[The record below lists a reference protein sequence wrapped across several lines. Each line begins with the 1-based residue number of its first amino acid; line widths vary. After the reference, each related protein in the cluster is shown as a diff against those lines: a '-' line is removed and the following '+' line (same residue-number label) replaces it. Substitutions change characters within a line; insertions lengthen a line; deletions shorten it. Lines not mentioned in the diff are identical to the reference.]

1 MVNLFV
7 GIEMAP
13 PLIDTSIVPE
23 VPVVLYA
30 LFDYGLTKDTYIAED
45 IVQDVFLKLYC
56 ANYVEQGELRAYL
69 SKMTANRG
77 KDYLKSWAYRKVQ
90 LTEKIFSK
98 NYKVLRNNLVEQEE
112 LNALDQAIL
121 NLPLKQREVIVYYYL
136 ENLSMKEMAEL
147 LGRPEST
154 IKSRLKSGK
163 ERLKNHLQQQE
174 WEVLLDD
181 ELPFNTTARYSE
193 K

>member
-1 MVNLFV
+1 MERSRQLVEQAMENYSELLFRNAYYYV
-7 GIEMAP
+7 
-13 PLIDTSIVPE
+13 
-23 VPVVLYA
+23 
-30 LFDYGLTKDTYIAED
+30 KDAYIAED
-45 IVQDVFLKLYC
+45 IVQDVFIKLYC

-69 SKMTANRG
+69 SKMTANRS

-98 NYKVLRNNLVEQEE
+98 KYKVPKDKLVEQEE

-121 NLPLKQREVIVYYYL
+121 NLPLKQREAIVYYYL
-136 ENLSMKEMAEL
+136 ESLSVKEIAEL
-147 LGRPEST
+147 LERPEST

-163 ERLKNHLQQQE
+163 ELLKNQLQQQE
-174 WEVLLDD
+174 WEVLLDV

>member
-1 MVNLFV
+1 MERSQQLVEQAMENYSELLFRIAYYYV
-7 GIEMAP
+7 
-13 PLIDTSIVPE
+13 
-23 VPVVLYA
+23 
-30 LFDYGLTKDTYIAED
+30 KDTYIAED
-45 IVQDVFLKLYC
+45 IVQEVFMKLYC

-69 SKMTANRG
+69 SKMTANKS

-90 LTEKIFSK
+90 LTEKLLSAT
-98 NYKVLRNNLVEQEE
+98 YKVSKDKLIEQEE

-121 NLPLKQREVIVYYYL
+121 NLPLKQREAIVYFYL
-136 ENLSMKEMAEL
+136 ENLSVKEIAEL
-147 LGRPEST
+147 LERPEST

-163 ERLKNHLQQQE
+163 EQLKNQLQRQE

>member
-1 MVNLFV
+1 MERSQQLVEQAMEHYSELLFRIAYYYV
-7 GIEMAP
+7 
-13 PLIDTSIVPE
+13 
-23 VPVVLYA
+23 
-30 LFDYGLTKDTYIAED
+30 KDTYIAED

-56 ANYVEQGELRAYL
+56 ANYTEQGELRAYL
-69 SKMTANRG
+69 SKMTANKC

-90 LTEKIFSK
+90 LTEKLFSAS
-98 NYKVLRNNLVEQEE
+98 YKVSKDKLIEQEE
-112 LNALDQAIL
+112 LNTLDEAIL
-121 NLPLKQREVIVYYYL
+121 NLPLKQREAIVYFYL
-136 ENLSMKEMAEL
+136 ENLSVKEIAEIL
-147 LGRPEST
+147 ERPEST

-163 ERLKNHLQQQE
+163 EQLKNQLQRQE

>member
-1 MVNLFV
+1 MERSQQLVEQAMEHYSELLFRIAYYYV
-7 GIEMAP
+7 
-13 PLIDTSIVPE
+13 
-23 VPVVLYA
+23 
-30 LFDYGLTKDTYIAED
+30 KDTYIAED

-56 ANYVEQGELRAYL
+56 ANYKEQGELRAYL
-69 SKMTANRG
+69 SKMTANKC

-90 LTEKIFSK
+90 LTEKLFFTT
-98 NYKVLRNNLVEQEE
+98 YKVSKDKLIEQEE
-112 LNALDQAIL
+112 LNALDEAIL
-121 NLPLKQREVIVYYYL
+121 NLPLKQREAIVYFYL
-136 ENLSMKEMAEL
+136 ENLSVKEIAEL
-147 LGRPEST
+147 LERPEST

-163 ERLKNHLQQQE
+163 EQLKNQLQQQE